1 VHVSRRI
8 KLLEEA
14 CVKKKKKKK
23 KGEAQAFC
31 FGPEGGV
38 RARVFFFFLRQ
49 EEEAAE
55 LQ

>member
-38 RARVFFFFLRQ
+38 RARVFFFF
-49 EEEAAE
+49 
-55 LQ
+55 